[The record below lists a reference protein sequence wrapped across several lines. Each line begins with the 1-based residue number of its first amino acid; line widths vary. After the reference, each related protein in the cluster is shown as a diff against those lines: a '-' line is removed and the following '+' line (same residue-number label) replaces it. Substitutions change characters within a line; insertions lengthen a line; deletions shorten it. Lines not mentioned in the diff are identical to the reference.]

1 MGVFIFIINYI
12 YRKDRS
18 MKKETYAPPVINFV
32 EFTEEVTTL
41 SNTNGQRNGT
51 NVLASWLI
59 GG

>member
-1 MGVFIFIINYI
+1 
-12 YRKDRS
+12 
-18 MKKETYAPPVINFV
+18 MKKEIYAPPVINFI

-59 GG
+59 GE

>member
-1 MGVFIFIINYI
+1 MCVIISVLI
-12 YRKDRS
+12 YLYGKDCS

-41 SNTNGQRNGT
+41 STTNGQRNGT

-59 GG
+59 GE